1 MDSVECSYSIRGSGP
16 AIFFVHGVGARKTS
30 WSEVCEHLIKDFT
43 CICYDL
49 RGHGESPKGDLPYS
63 LDCLVSDLEALRA
76 RLKIQKIHIVGHS
89 LGGMIGPAYALSF
102 PQNTLSVS
110 ILSSAAFRTLDD
122 KKKVKAV
129 LKSMKTKGISP
140 ILATLTDRWFTD
152 DFIKNRSADVQLRL
166 QQVIDT
172 DPDVFLEVFRIY
184 SETEMSSWL
193 SKINHPCFILTG
205 ENDGG
210 CSPRLNKL
218 IAASLPDS
226 ELSILKGYKH
236 SLLIEAPSTV
246 GQKVH
251 RFLTRKNF

>member
-49 RGHGESPKGDLPYS
+49 RGHGESPKGALPYS
-63 LDCLVSDLEALRA
+63 LDGLVSDLETLRA
-76 RLKIQKIHIVGHS
+76 KLKIQKIHIVGHS

-129 LKSMKTKGISP
+129 IKKIKPKGI
-140 ILATLTDRWFTD
+140 R
-152 DFIKNRSADVQLRL
+152 
-166 QQVIDT
+166 
-172 DPDVFLEVFRIY
+172 
-184 SETEMSSWL
+184 
-193 SKINHPCFILTG
+193 
-205 ENDGG
+205 
-210 CSPRLNKL
+210 
-218 IAASLPDS
+218 
-226 ELSILKGYKH
+226 
-236 SLLIEAPSTV
+236 
-246 GQKVH
+246 QK
-251 RFLTRKNF
+251 

>member
-16 AIFFVHGVGARKTS
+16 AIFFVHGVGTRKTS

-63 LDCLVSDLEALRA
+63 LDGLVSDLETLRA
-76 RLKIQKIHIVGHS
+76 KLKIQKIHIVGHS

-140 ILATLTDRWFTD
+140 ILATLTDRWFTY
-152 DFIKNRSADVQLRL
+152 DFIKNRSGDVQLRL

-184 SETEMSSWL
+184 SETEM
-193 SKINHPCFILTG
+193 
-205 ENDGG
+205 
-210 CSPRLNKL
+210 
-218 IAASLPDS
+218 
-226 ELSILKGYKH
+226 
-236 SLLIEAPSTV
+236 
-246 GQKVH
+246 
-251 RFLTRKNF
+251 